1 MGSVSGAVVCQT
13 MVTGLSSMV
22 RGAKPI
28 CRADYGGWFE
38 FDDARSEADLFQAQ
52 LSVARS
58 ESDLFEEEW
67 FARRGAAWFVDVM
80 LFYERTYA
88 GVGGTMGN

>member
-1 MGSVSGAVVCQT
+1 
-13 MVTGLSSMV
+13 MVAGVDGLSSMV

-38 FDDARSEADLFQAQ
+38 FDDARSEADLCQAQ

>member
-1 MGSVSGAVVCQT
+1 MYPVQWSGHT

-38 FDDARSEADLFQAQ
+38 FDDARSEAYLRQAQ
-52 LSVARS
+52 LPVARS
-58 ESDLFEEEW
+58 EADLFQEEW
-67 FARRGAAWFVDVM
+67 FAGRGVAWFVDMM
-80 LFYERTYA
+80 LFYERTYDVA
-88 GVGGTMGN
+88 GVGGTMGK

>member
-1 MGSVSGAVVCQT
+1 M
-13 MVTGLSSMV
+13 

-28 CRADYGGWFE
+28 GRADYGGWFE
-38 FDDARSEADLFQAQ
+38 FDDARSEADLCQAQ

-67 FARRGAAWFVDVM
+67 FARRGVAWFVDMM
-80 LFYERTYA
+80 LFYERTYDVA
-88 GVGGTMGN
+88 GVGGTMGK